1 MPERSLHQPRLQHDP
16 QIESVNMRDL
26 VGMASA
32 IEEQAVHRY
41 GELIEHMKQ
50 RGEVATAAAFE
61 VLLEHAREHA
71 GAVQQRAAQLGQA
84 IGPAEAYAAR
94 LPPSLST
101 SWDES
106 IDSALLT
113 PYRAF
118 ALAVDNRER
127 GFAFYSYLAA
137 RAADPRVREEAE
149 KLGTEQLRRAA
160 VLRRFRRRAWHGEQR
175 PVRLPDLTVSS
186 PKALEEVLAQHE
198 AAIAS
203 QYGAL
208 AARLRA
214 IGDPQSAA
222 LLESMLPPSLDQ
234 AATARRSAA
243 PAQVADRID
252 DHVARGRESIAEG
265 GEDARTLLAGWAQGP
280 AAGGAT
286 AGSVDQSSH
295 LLVEAQKPL
304 EAFSETLESIMR
316 TSDGAMFERAAAAM
330 GDVIARLARISLQ
343 VAHRQQI
350 GRA

>member
-137 RAADPRVREEAE
+137 RAADPRVRDEAE
-149 KLGTEQLRRAA
+149 RLGTEQLRRAG
-160 VLRRFRRRAWHGEQR
+160 VLRRFRRRAWHEERR

-198 AAIAS
+198 TAS
-203 QYGAL
+203 
-208 AARLRA
+208 
-214 IGDPQSAA
+214 
-222 LLESMLPPSLDQ
+222 
-234 AATARRSAA
+234 
-243 PAQVADRID
+243 
-252 DHVARGRESIAEG
+252 
-265 GEDARTLLAGWAQGP
+265 
-280 AAGGAT
+280 
-286 AGSVDQSSH
+286 
-295 LLVEAQKPL
+295 
-304 EAFSETLESIMR
+304 
-316 TSDGAMFERAAAAM
+316 
-330 GDVIARLARISLQ
+330 
-343 VAHRQQI
+343 
-350 GRA
+350 